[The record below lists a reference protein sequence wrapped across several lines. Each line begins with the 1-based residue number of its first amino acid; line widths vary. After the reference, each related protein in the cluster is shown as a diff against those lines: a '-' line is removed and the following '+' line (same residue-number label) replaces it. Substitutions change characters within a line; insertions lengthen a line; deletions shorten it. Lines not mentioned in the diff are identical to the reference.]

1 MVNYHI
7 LDSCARSSQ
16 WVIVYLSDN
25 MAETNLWICLI
36 TICFIYTEF
45 ILKISNL
52 CVDDGIIGL
61 KFPSPLASDPILI
74 THPPSSVNQS
84 ESLSET
90 FQKFW
95 NILLKIFLFCNKT
108 HLNSTDFLKM
118 SKIKCWMQT
127 AISVKKATKSNPD
140 SHRRIS
146 ISFTLWMT

>member
-7 LDSCARSSQ
+7 LDSCARSAQ

-36 TICFIYTEF
+36 TICFIYWIYF
-45 ILKISNL
+45 KDIKPFYRF
-52 CVDDGIIGL
+52 GIIGL
-61 KFPSPLASDPILI
+61 KLPSPLASDPILI

-108 HLNSTDFLKM
+108 HLNSTDLLKM